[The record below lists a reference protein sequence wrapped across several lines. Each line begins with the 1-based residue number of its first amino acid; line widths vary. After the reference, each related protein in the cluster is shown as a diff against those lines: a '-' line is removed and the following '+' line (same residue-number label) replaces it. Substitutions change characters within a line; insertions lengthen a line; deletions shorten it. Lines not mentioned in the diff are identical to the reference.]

1 LSLDSTSG
9 KPRQYCVQYNG
20 YRWLCNCPHYL
31 SNCEDVN
38 FVCKHIV
45 AVMQTIGQQTE
56 VKRRVKRTNKKEDL
70 KELEKLK
77 KELEETEFKLTSSL
91 ILPESLEARYLYG
104 KKIELEKRIKK
115 LEERVEALEAD
126 VAYAINPA
134 NLS

>member
-1 LSLDSTSG
+1 MTSGNGVSERFVVCRIEERKYSVLSLDSTSG

-56 VKRRVKRTNKKEDL
+56 VVKRTKTAKLED
-70 KELEKLK
+70 
-77 KELEETEFKLTSSL
+77 
-91 ILPESLEARYLYG
+91 
-104 KKIELEKRIKK
+104 RIKK
-115 LEERVEALEAD
+115 LEERIEALEVD
-126 VAYAINPA
+126 VSYAINPA
-134 NLS
+134 NYS